1 MRTDDLIVELSSS
14 LQPVR
19 KAAVIGTLAVGLAV
33 GTVGSVVLMLATI
46 GLRHDLVVAMSG
58 GAFWMKFGYT
68 LAIAS
73 LGLWIVER
81 LGRPGTEVT
90 RPLVLLALPV

>member
-1 MRTDDLIVELSSS
+1 MRTEDLIVELSSS

-33 GTVGSVVLMLATI
+33 GTIGSAVLMLATI
-46 GLRHDLVVAMSG
+46 GLRHDLVVAMAG

-68 LAIAS
+68 LVIAD

-81 LGRPGTEVT
+81 LGRP
-90 RPLVLLALPV
+90 ALQ